1 MRSFEPDYDLDLD
14 LGEVQMTKNRLLAR
28 QLKKC
33 KIESAESITPQKFQ
47 EFLKL
52 VESSYEGYDKSLKL
66 LDRSLEIA
74 SEEMREALRKN
85 EEQSKRMIEQ
95 SRLATMGEMTSM
107 IAHQWRQPLNVISL
121 TATDLKLKLLMGD
134 GDKKIVAEGLDKIVS
149 YVRHMSETVEDFR
162 TFFKSGKKRE
172 ITSFKEI
179 VESIEGIIETSTKNR
194 SIDIT
199 YTFNGVCRFK
209 SYPNELKQVVL
220 NLVKNAEDVLSE
232 RGVENPCIEIVS
244 WCDKS
249 GRYLEVRD
257 NGGGVSPDI
266 LEKIFEPDFSTKEED
281 GTGIGLYMSKVII
294 EEHCGGKL
302 KVRNGEKGAIFTIE
316 LNG

>member
-33 KIESAESITPQKFQ
+33 GIESSQSVTPEKF
-47 EFLKL
+47 EDFLKL

-95 SRLATMGEMTSM
+95 SRLATIGEMTSM

-134 GDKKIVAEGLDKIVS
+134 SDKKIVAEGLDKIVS
-149 YVRHMSETVEDFR
+149 YVKHLSDTVEDFR
-162 TFFKSGKKRE
+162 TFFKSGKKRVE
-172 ITSFKEI
+172 TSFREI
-179 VESIEGIIETSTKNR
+179 VESIEGIIETTTKNR
-194 SIDIT
+194 SIEIKFELDE
-199 YTFNGVCRFK
+199 GCRFK
-209 SYPNELKQVVL
+209 SFPNELKQVVL

-232 RGVENPCIEIVS
+232 RGVKTPQIDIVS
-244 WCDKS
+244 WCDDK
-249 GRYLEVRD
+249 GHYLEVRD
-257 NGGGVSPDI
+257 NGGGISAEIMDR
-266 LEKIFEPDFSTKEED
+266 IFEPDFSTKEDE

-302 KVRNGEKGAIFTIE
+302 NVRNGEKGAIFTIE
-316 LNG
+316 LSG